1 MRKCLL
7 SDLLTSEGWKLHP
20 HIMLSASILN
30 RCSLVTPAQND
41 SYHTFIQLPL
51 HTLPMPQT
59 TLFLFSLSHNLSPLP
74 PWRQIWHLFTHLL
87 AWLTC
92 ENPLFAANLRVSAF
106 WLTKL
111 TWFTNSFNQLL
122 LSAMKI
128 IHFSILISIIFLFL
142 TAPQNIFVD
151 THTYQYHHNDHLHRN
166 PGYPGMCK
174 SHDIPI

>member
-1 MRKCLL
+1 MPPFWTGVAYLHRMTVTTPL
-7 SDLLTSEGWKLHP
+7 SNY
-20 HIMLSASILN
+20 LSTHSPGL
-30 RCSLVTPAQND
+30 R
-41 SYHTFIQLPL
+41 PL
-51 HTLPMPQT
+51 CFF
-59 TLFLFSLSHNLSPLP
+59 FLYPINNLSPLP

-92 ENPLFAANLRVSAF
+92 ENPLFAANLGVSAF

-111 TWFTNSFNQLL
+111 IWFTNSFNQLL
-122 LSAMKI
+122 LSALKI

-151 THTYQYHHNDHLHRN
+151 IHTYHYHHNNHLHRN

-174 SHDIPI
+174 SHNIPM